1 MLKSEAFK
9 KLTNASRITYLL
21 LQAQITKPG
30 QIEIMLT
37 YTQAE
42 EYIDRHTFS
51 RSIKQ
56 LVEFGFLQKKQ
67 KGGLYRR
74 TNIYS
79 FSKKWKGTKR
89 G

>member
-1 MLKSEAFK
+1 MLKSEPFK
-9 KLTNASRITYLL
+9 KLTNASRFTYLL

-30 QIEIMLT
+30 QTEIMLT
-37 YTQAE
+37 YTQTQ
-42 EYIDRHTFS
+42 EYMNRNTFS

-67 KGGLYRR
+67 RGGLYRR

-79 FSKKWKGTKR
+79 LSKKWKGTKE